1 MALRRPPRSGIA
13 DPGPLDAE
21 TVRVALG
28 VSRETMRRLAIYVEL
43 LCAWQ
48 MRLNLVGPSTLDDP
62 WRRHI
67 LDCGQLWRWWP
78 PGARRLV
85 DLGSGAGLPGLVLAI
100 LGAPEV
106 HLVESDRR
114 KATFLRA
121 AARSCAASVT
131 VHPRRIETLRDLPA
145 DVIVARALAPLDR
158 LLTLA
163 QPLHQP
169 GTVFLLLKG
178 RGAAAELTAARR
190 RWLMSVEMQPSV
202 ADPDGRVLILRDVA
216 PAHG

>member
-1 MALRRPPRSGIA
+1 MALRRLPHAAIT
-13 DPGPLDAE
+13 DLGPLDADA
-21 TVRVALG
+21 VAAILG
-28 VSRETMRRLAIYVEL
+28 VSRETRAKLETYIEL
-43 LCAWQ
+43 LRAWQ
-48 MRLNLVGPSTLDDP
+48 ARLNLVGPSTLGDP
-62 WRRHI
+62 WRRHV

-121 AARSCAASVT
+121 AARACAVRVT
-131 VHPRRIETLRDLPA
+131 VHARRAETLRGLA
-145 DVIVARALAPLDR
+145 AEVIVARALAPIDR
-158 LLTLA
+158 LLALA
-163 QPLHQP
+163 EPVAAA

-178 RGAAAELTAARR
+178 RGAAAELTTARR
-190 RWLMSVEMQPSV
+190 HWMMRAEMHTSR
-202 ADPDGRVLILRDVA
+202 ADPAGRVVILRDVA
-216 PAHG
+216 RAHA